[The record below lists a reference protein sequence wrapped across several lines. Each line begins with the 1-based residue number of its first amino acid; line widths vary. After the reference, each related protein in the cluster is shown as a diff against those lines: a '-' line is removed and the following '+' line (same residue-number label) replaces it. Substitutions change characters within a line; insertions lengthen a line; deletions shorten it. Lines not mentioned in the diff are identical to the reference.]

1 MDLYI
6 ANVVGMRLKVFDFF
20 HGVVII
26 NPETHIVGR
35 RHKPLFPRDKFGAS
49 DGEFGNFKCL
59 DVGSGF
65 IVPNGNIARVES
77 GEGPCFGGVDV
88 NGFDAFRAYR
98 ELFLNV

>member
-1 MDLYI
+1 MDLDV
-6 ANVVGMRLKVFDFF
+6 ANIVGMRLKVFDFF
-20 HGVVII
+20 HGVVIV

-49 DGEFGNFKCL
+49 DGEFGNLKRL
-59 DVGSGF
+59 YVGAGF

-77 GEGPCFGGVDV
+77 GEGPGFGGVDV

-98 ELFLNV
+98 KLLLDV